1 MSIVMKIRYF
11 FSKLIHTLEMEEEA
25 EEVIS
30 ELKQLSEKEE
40 ISQIHHGISAEQ
52 MAMRSRQRMERLRE
66 ITLKLRTPSGL
77 TDLESEPAYK
87 RRDVKLDDVTH
98 SSESENSNYVLG
110 TDEDNSTS
118 IKPNNFLHKKVD

>member
-1 MSIVMKIRYF
+1 M
-11 FSKLIHTLEMEEEA
+11 T
-25 EEVIS
+25 
-30 ELKQLSEKEE
+30 
-40 ISQIHHGISAEQ
+40 QIHHGISAEQ

-87 RRDVKLDDVTH
+87 RRDVKLDDVIH

-110 TDEDNSTS
+110 TDEDDSAS